1 MNSIPNDKHSRAR
14 EIGEAWRVKDW
25 TRVDELFAEYIRHVA
40 RQCAC
45 DFCLPWKLG
54 ELRELG
60 KYGIISAIKEQ
71 RDTELGV
78 PLERYVEGCID
89 REIRT
94 GAEAILNSKIA
105 GKDSLP
111 PEETIGE
118 AYRTFSKD
126 EWDRLIAR
134 CNKDDLKILLCYLNT
149 NKEALTQNS
158 EEDWPK
164 YSRVYAAAAKRSM
177 ILRFSQGRWVAT
189 PISDPVWATVWR
201 ERSRKRTRQGLPRPS
216 QRRSWME
223 MASD

>member
-118 AYRTFSKD
+118 AYRPF
-126 EWDRLIAR
+126 
-134 CNKDDLKILLCYLNT
+134 
-149 NKEALTQNS
+149 
-158 EEDWPK
+158 PK
-164 YSRVYAAAAKRSM
+164 M
-177 ILRFSQGRWVAT
+177 NGT
-189 PISDPVWATVWR
+189 
-201 ERSRKRTRQGLPRPS
+201 
-216 QRRSWME
+216 
-223 MASD
+223 ASSPGAIKMT